1 MSSIYFIILSIY
13 FCLGYCKRRVA
24 YCWRR
29 FGISPGVPSYP
40 TATVCTLTTIFPDR
54 GAHRRWCLLRLP
66 SSRHSHTDRP
76 AAMRTIRPGGYWML
90 MREAK
95 LDTGRGAT
103 KMGQVV

>member
-24 YCWRR
+24 CCWCR

-40 TATVCTLTTIFPDR
+40 TATPTLTTLLPDR

-66 SSRHSHTDRP
+66 SISYRD
-76 AAMRTIRPGGYWML
+76 YWMP

-103 KMGQVV
+103 KMGQVVCCGPPLG